1 MAKPRPT
8 FLKRQRER
16 KLNEKRAEKMRRRED
31 RKREKAMA
39 GDDPTA
45 GVDIDPDL
53 IGLFDDLEDGV
64 PPGFGDVAREHMKK
78 EAEVRAQ
85 NEDEEEEFD
94 EEEEAF

>member
-1 MAKPRPT
+1 
-8 FLKRQRER
+8 
-16 KLNEKRAEKMRRRED
+16 MRRRED
-31 RKREKAMA
+31 RKREQAMA